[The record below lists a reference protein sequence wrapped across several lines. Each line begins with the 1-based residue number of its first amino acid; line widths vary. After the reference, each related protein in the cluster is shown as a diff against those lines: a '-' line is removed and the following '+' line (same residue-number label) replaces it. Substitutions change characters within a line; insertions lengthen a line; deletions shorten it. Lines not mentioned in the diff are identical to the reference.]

1 MSDSARPDASEL
13 LQRIPNPARLY
24 PRGAG
29 APQQPAGGTGA
40 PAGTGTPA
48 TGAKAPSL
56 PPQDVESGLRP
67 VAVAAA
73 RPQAKPPLRPAAP
86 AQPSG
91 FQRVLDMAR
100 VVMPLAQKLLPLL
113 EGNVASAVSNVLAPR
128 SQTSH
133 PVSLAPIEDSL
144 VKIRLDH
151 REMRDQL
158 AEQNSSLQR
167 VADQL
172 EKVKE
177 ATDRNTLEQQELMD
191 NLHRMRKKVV
201 IYAWIGLGLLA
212 AAIAANV
219 IVFLRIQR
227 ILP

>member
-1 MSDSARPDASEL
+1 
-13 LQRIPNPARLY
+13 
-24 PRGAG
+24 
-29 APQQPAGGTGA
+29 
-40 PAGTGTPA
+40 
-48 TGAKAPSL
+48 
-56 PPQDVESGLRP
+56 
-67 VAVAAA
+67 
-73 RPQAKPPLRPAAP
+73 
-86 AQPSG
+86 
-91 FQRVLDMAR
+91 MAR

-128 SQTSH
+128 SQPSY

-172 EKVKE
+172 DKVKE
-177 ATDRNTLEQQELMD
+177 ATDRNTLEQQELLED
-191 NLHRMRKKVV
+191 LHRMRKKVMV
-201 IYAWIGLGLLA
+201 YAWVGIGLLA